1 MNKVVSLSNTSVF
14 PVVSLFSG
22 GMGLDI
28 GMEKAGLHVA
38 ISQDFDK
45 WCAET
50 IRANNHKVIEG
61 DIRELI
67 ETDPS
72 CDFLLKESSLRREDV
87 FAVVGGPPCQAYST
101 AGRRR
106 GEQDERGQ
114 LYKQF
119 IHVVDSLR
127 PRFFVM
133 ENVKGL
139 ASMMVDKGTSSEKQL
154 LDIILK
160 DFKKL
165 GYHTVHGILDAV
177 HYGTPQFRERL
188 IIIGS
193 RDNEAIYLPM
203 PTHFH
208 FHQNPAMRW
217 KTLGD
222 AISSM
227 KDSGPTGKISA
238 KLLPYLKLV
247 PEGGNWKSLPQ
258 HVVKEAMGGA
268 YKSGGGKVGFYRR
281 LSFNEP
287 SPTLTTS
294 PSQKAT
300 LLCHPRELRP
310 LSVREYARIQGF
322 PDSWVF
328 KGSIANC
335 YKQIGNAVP
344 IPLGTAIGEMLRSVA
359 LGTCQVHVKRMRG
372 TSVHKKMMEETEN
385 RKFND

>member
-1 MNKVVSLSNTSVF
+1 MTKIKSLSNT
-14 PVVSLFSG
+14 PAYPLISLFSG

-28 GMEKAGLHVA
+28 GMEAAGLHVA

-45 WCAET
+45 WCVET
-50 IRANNHKVIEG
+50 IRANNHKAILG

-67 ETDPS
+67 LNDPN
-72 CDFLLKESSLRREDV
+72 CDFLLNEAKVRRQDV

-101 AGRRR
+101 AGKRR
-106 GEQDERGQ
+106 GELDDRGQ
-114 LYKQF
+114 LYQQF
-119 IHVVDSLR
+119 VHVVNSVK

-139 ASMMVDKGTSSEKQL
+139 ASMMVNKGTLFERPL
-154 LDIILK
+154 LDVILEE
-160 DFKKL
+160 FKQI
-165 GYHTVHGILDAV
+165 GYHTVHDVVDAV
-177 HYGTPQFRERL
+177 HYGSPQFRERL

-193 RDNEAIYLPM
+193 RDNEPVYIPM

-208 FHQNPAMRW
+208 FHQNPTMRW

-222 AISSM
+222 ALKGMESP
-227 KDSGPTGKISA
+227 GPCGK
-238 KLLPYLKLV
+238 LPERILKYLKLV

-258 HVVKEAMGGA
+258 NIVEEAMGGA

-281 LSFNEP
+281 LSFEEP
-287 SPTLTTS
+287 SPTLVTS

-300 LLCHPRELRP
+300 LLGHPRELRP

-322 PDSWVF
+322 PDSWMF
-328 KGSIANC
+328 KGSLANC

-344 IPLGTAIGEMLRSVA
+344 IPLGKAIGEMLRAVA
-359 LGTCQVHVKRMRG
+359 LGNSKVRSKRMRG
-372 TSVHKKMMEETEN
+372 TSVHNKLKTYQSGSSH
-385 RKFND
+385 D